1 VISTEVS
8 VLPMISS
15 VSVSAG
21 SLAAGLEVGPDVLLH
36 GEANPLYKSSA
47 RHLASDPATQGSNS
61 AQHAAE

>member
-1 VISTEVS
+1 
-8 VLPMISS
+8 MISS

-21 SLAAGLEVGPDVLLH
+21 GLAAGLEVGPDVLLH

-61 AQHAAE
+61 AQRAAE